1 MIEEEMAKL
10 KAEENEKITKKAQI
24 AEQQAKMIEEELKKQ
39 AMPQKSA
46 KEEDTEEQIKKEA

>member
-10 KAEENEKITKKAQI
+10 KAGENEKITKKAQI